1 MMIDAI
7 GSSERCREIIESRA
21 GTVARDQPEALLA
34 ADGKSLAILTI
45 YCVIPAYRARE
56 TVTAVVADALEYAQ
70 VVVVVDD
77 GCPEGS
83 GDAVQAAYPGSERVR
98 VLRHDRN
105 RGVGAAMK
113 TGIGYA
119 IDEGADAIVKIDADG
134 QMNCSYI
141 PLIAEFFENDPSLVC
156 IKGNRFFD
164 STVLKAMPRRRL
176 LGNALLSLTAKLA
189 SGYWNVI
196 DPTNGYLAFNAELLR
211 LVPWQS
217 FADSYFFEV
226 SVLCE
231 LGLQR
236 MPLLELEMP
245 TIYTSAP
252 SSLSIPRVAFEFP
265 PKLLRM
271 TLRRIML
278 QYFVFDINLATVYLV
293 AGTLLTAFGAI
304 FGGYEWFLSNATGV
318 PRPLGTVMLAALP
331 FLMGFQLLLAA
342 TMYDVQ
348 FAQKTRHELARLRP
362 RVKRELSGDSA
373 REGDPASV

>member
-1 MMIDAI
+1 M
-7 GSSERCREIIESRA
+7 
-21 GTVARDQPEALLA
+21 
-34 ADGKSLAILTI
+34 
-45 YCVIPAYRARE
+45 IPAYRARG
-56 TVTAVVADALEYAQ
+56 TVAAVVADALEYAQ

-83 GDAVQAAYPGSERVR
+83 GDAVQATYPGSERVR

-119 IDEGADAIVKIDADG
+119 IEHGADAIVKIDADG
-134 QMNCSYI
+134 QMSCSYI
-141 PLIAEFFENDPSLVC
+141 PLIAELFANDPQLVC

-164 STVLKAMPRRRL
+164 STVLKVMPRRRL

-196 DPTNGYLAFNAELLR
+196 DPTNGYLAFNAELLQ
-211 LVPWQS
+211 LLPWQS

-236 MPLLELEMP
+236 LPLLELEMP
-245 TIYTSAP
+245 TIYTTAP
-252 SSLSIPRVAFEFP
+252 SSLSIPRVALEFP

-293 AGTLLTAFGAI
+293 AGALLTAFGAI
-304 FGGYEWFLSNATGV
+304 FGGYEWFLSNATGIA
-318 PRPLGTVMLAALP
+318 RPLGTVMLAALP

-348 FAQKTRHELARLRP
+348 FAQKTRHELLARVRSQLKGR
-362 RVKRELSGDSA
+362 LSDDSA
-373 REGDPASV
+373 REGDPANV

>member
-1 MMIDAI
+1 L
-7 GSSERCREIIESRA
+7 
-21 GTVARDQPEALLA
+21 PEALLA
-34 ADGKSLAILTI
+34 DDGKSLAILTI
-45 YCVIPAYRARE
+45 YCVIPAYRART
-56 TVTAVVADALEYAQ
+56 TVAAVVAEALDYAQ

-83 GDAVQAAYPGSERVR
+83 GDAVQAAYPDSKRVR
-98 VLRHDRN
+98 VLRHERN

-119 IDEGADAIVKIDADG
+119 IGDGADTIVKIDADG
-134 QMNCSYI
+134 QMSCSYI
-141 PLIAEFFENDPSLVC
+141 PVIAELFAKDPSLIC

-164 STVLKAMPRRRL
+164 STVLKAMPKRRL
-176 LGNALLSLTAKLA
+176 FGNAILSLTAKCA

-196 DPTNGYLAFNAELLR
+196 DPTNGYLAFNAELLQ

-236 MPLLELEMP
+236 LPLLELEMP

-271 TLRRIML
+271 TLRRIAL
-278 QYFVFDINLATVYLV
+278 QYFVFDINLATVYMV
-293 AGTLLTAFGAI
+293 AGGLLTAFGAI

-318 PRPLGTVMLAALP
+318 ARPLGTVMLAALP

-348 FAQKTRHELARLRP
+348 FAQKTRHELLARVRG
-362 RVKRELSGDSA
+362 RIGD
-373 REGDPASV
+373 GL

>member
-1 MMIDAI
+1 M
-7 GSSERCREIIESRA
+7 
-21 GTVARDQPEALLA
+21 
-34 ADGKSLAILTI
+34 
-45 YCVIPAYRARE
+45 IPAYRARA
-56 TVTAVVADALEYAQ
+56 TVAAVVADALEYAQ

-83 GDAVQAAYPGSERVR
+83 GKAVEAAFPGSKQVR

-113 TGIGYA
+113 TGIAYA
-119 IDEGADAIVKIDADG
+119 IEDGAEAIVKIDADG
-134 QMNCSYI
+134 QMDCSYI
-141 PLIAEFFENDPSLVC
+141 PLIAELFANDPTLVC

-164 STVLKAMPRRRL
+164 SRVLNVMPKRRL
-176 LGNALLSLTAKLA
+176 LGNAVLSLSAKLA

-196 DPTNGYLAFNAELLR
+196 DPTNGYLAFNAELLE
-211 LVPWQS
+211 LVPWRS

-236 MPLLELEMP
+236 LPLLELEMP

-278 QYFVFDINLATVYLV
+278 QYFVFDINLATVYMV
-293 AGTLLTAFGAI
+293 AGALLVAFGAI
-304 FGGYEWFLSNATGV
+304 FGGYEWFLSNATGI

-342 TMYDVQ
+342 TMWDVQ
-348 FAQKTRHELARLRP
+348 FAQKTRHELLG
-362 RVKRELSGDSA
+362 RVRKPVRTKFSDDSGEEAGSA
-373 REGDPASV
+373 SA